1 MKTQLDPDACYICGY
16 GEHAQTEHKYWS
28 NSDAAAEYMSADSRI
43 GAAKY
48 FVPAEYR
55 VYGS

>member
-1 MKTQLDPDACYICGY
+1 MHYLDPEACYICGY

-28 NSDAAAEYMSADSRI
+28 NSDAEAEFMSADSRI
-43 GAAKY
+43 GDAKY